1 MVSVK
6 AVPVSPFWLGAA
18 LLVASLA
25 LWPIGGFGGEAVI
38 SRELILHGQDLVDQ
52 LAEPVAEM
60 KRQLTSLGCNEFS
73 LTYWS
78 EEMPTRLHVEVRC
91 RSWMRDLPFDAT
103 GPVGLASHE
112 STAAGSPR

>member
-6 AVPVSPFWLGAA
+6 AVRVSPSWLGAA

-25 LWPIGGFGGEAVI
+25 LWPIGGFGGEAAI
-38 SRELILHGQDLVDQ
+38 SRELILHGQNLVGQ

-78 EEMPTRLHVEVRC
+78 DEMPTRLHVEVRC
-91 RSWMRDLPFDAT
+91 RSWTRDVPLDAS
-103 GPVGLASHE
+103 GAVGLVSHG
-112 STAAGSPR
+112 STAGQ